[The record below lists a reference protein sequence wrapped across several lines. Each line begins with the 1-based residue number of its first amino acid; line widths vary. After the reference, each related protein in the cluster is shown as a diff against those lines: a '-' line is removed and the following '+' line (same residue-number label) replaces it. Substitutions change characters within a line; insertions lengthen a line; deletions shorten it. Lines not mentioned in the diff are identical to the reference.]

1 MQHDRQPLLA
11 DLIARVAKADRRAFD
26 ELYETTSARLNA
38 LCLSILK
45 DRREAE
51 ETLEQA
57 YIGIWNDAGRYRESG
72 LSPMAWLVTQAR
84 DRAVDR
90 LRGLP
95 GPVPAGAGHKRGGGG
110 LDLVR
115 IAYLEGLDYSLLG
128 QRLGISAD
136 EARHALHEGL
146 ERLAGH
152 AADEGVSFATAE
164 QALALREGEPQDQAQ
179 LADWKERLA
188 GFAGDLT
195 PVMAPARARQ
205 RIRESLG
212 HGVAPLS
219 VDPLERRSWWRG
231 PWGVVAILL
240 VAALAWYFWM
250 GQG

>member
-26 ELYETTSARLNA
+26 ELYEATSARLNA

-51 ETLEQA
+51 EVLEQA
-57 YIGIWNDAGRYRESG
+57 YIGIWKDAARFADSG

-90 LRGLP
+90 LRRLP
-95 GPVPAGAGHKRGGGG
+95 APVQAGAGNRLGGDG
-110 LDLVR
+110 LELVR
-115 IAYLEGLDYSLLG
+115 IAYLEGLDYPGLG
-128 QRLGISAD
+128 QRLGMSAD

-152 AADEGVSFATAE
+152 TADEGESFATAE
-164 QALALREGEPQDQAQ
+164 QALALRGGQPQDKAQ
-179 LADWKERLA
+179 LADWQERLA
-188 GFAGDLT
+188 RFAGDLT

-212 HGVAPLS
+212 HGLAPLS
-219 VDPLERRSWWRG
+219 FDPLERTPWWRG
-231 PWGVVAILL
+231 PFGIMAIL
-240 VAALAWYFWM
+240 VAVALAWYLWLR
-250 GQG
+250 